1 MRQRK
6 LERLYQLDASSAT
19 VKAAI
24 RQRTLTLTETVGAGV
39 GRHFA
44 LFLSDAEKERRRF
57 DDVVE
62 LGITVEVYRRGCGS
76 ERFQGCSFW
85 LQ

>member
-1 MRQRK
+1 M
-6 LERLYQLDASSAT
+6 T
-19 VKAAI
+19 G
-24 RQRTLTLTETVGAGV
+24 TVGAGV

-62 LGITVEVYRRGCGS
+62 LGITVEVYRRGCALDNSWKALLGCNEPDVMWLS
-76 ERFQGCSFW
+76 TIEEGTTWSRFFAAVPHHRH
-85 LQ
+85 